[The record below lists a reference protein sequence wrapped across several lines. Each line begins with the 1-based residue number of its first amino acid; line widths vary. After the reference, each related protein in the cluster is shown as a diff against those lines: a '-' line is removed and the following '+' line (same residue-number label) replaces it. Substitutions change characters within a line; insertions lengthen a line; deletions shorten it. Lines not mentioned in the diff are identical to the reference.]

1 MTFAFDMSSS
11 DSHSLLLSQNL
22 QIEPYSHSGLLQI
35 IFILLTQLQGWKW
48 VILTLGCDS
57 DVEESAEDYFTN
69 EFEEAVSENK
79 EGYEEA
85 RKRRKT

>member
-1 MTFAFDMSSS
+1 MEMGDS
-11 DSHSLLLSQNL
+11 DC
-22 QIEPYSHSGLLQI
+22 G
-35 IFILLTQLQGWKW
+35 G
-48 VILTLGCDS
+48 DS